1 MKSLGYGKMTGS
13 YAEDCAAVREVLSLI
28 GDKWSVLVV
37 VNLGEG
43 TKRFS
48 ELKRG
53 IDGISQRMLTMT
65 VRGLERDGLVRRE
78 VFPTIPP
85 RVDYSLTKLGK
96 NLLGPVSSL
105 AKWAWKNRTVMETAR
120 ARFDDR

>member
-1 MKSLGYGKMTGS
+1 MKSLSYGKMTGN
-13 YAEDCAAVREVLSLI
+13 YAEECAALREVLSLI
-28 GDKWSVLVV
+28 GDKWSMLVI

-48 ELKRG
+48 ELKRN

-65 VRGLERDGLVRRE
+65 VRGLERDGLVHRE

-85 RVDYSLTKLGK
+85 RVEYSLTKLGK

-105 AKWAWKNRTVMETAR
+105 AKWAWKHRVTMEKSR
-120 ARFDDR
+120 AAFDGR

>member
-1 MKSLGYGKMTGS
+1 MKSLSYGKMTGN
-13 YAEDCAAVREVLSLI
+13 YAEECAALREVLSLI
-28 GDKWSVLVV
+28 GDKWSMLVI

-48 ELKRG
+48 ELKRN

-65 VRGLERDGLVRRE
+65 VRGLERDGLVHRE

-85 RVDYSLTKLGK
+85 RVEYSLTKLGK

-105 AKWAWKNRTVMETAR
+105 AKWAWKNRPAMETAR
-120 ARFDDR
+120 AKFDGR